1 MRTVV
6 FLALCGSYL
15 VGQVLAYSGHLGLG
29 ARHHR
34 DLHARGFL
42 KEQPSQ
48 LDDAYDFV
56 IVGGGNA
63 GLVLANRLSEDPYH
77 TVLVIEA
84 GDTGDAVRDSIGK
97 PVRIWIAPSVFLTL
111 MVDSRRCSWS
121 RIYEVAHWNL
131 LRLELRVES
140 SGIRE

>member
-6 FLALCGSYL
+6 FLALYASHL

-29 ARHHR
+29 ARHRR

-97 PVRIWIAPSVFLTL
+97 PVRIWIVPFRFP
-111 MVDSRRCSWS
+111 DP
-121 RIYEVAHWNL
+121 H
-131 LRLELRVES
+131 
-140 SGIRE
+140 G